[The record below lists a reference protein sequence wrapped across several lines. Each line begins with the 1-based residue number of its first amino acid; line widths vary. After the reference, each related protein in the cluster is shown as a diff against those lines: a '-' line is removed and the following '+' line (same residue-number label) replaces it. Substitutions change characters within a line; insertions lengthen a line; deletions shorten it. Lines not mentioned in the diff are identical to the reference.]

1 MYSAIHWINQLN
13 VMISSLIYFKSNYIF
28 QFISSSA
35 GYCIDEVNKFRCICN
50 RGYVGRTCDIDYDD
64 CGVSPCAHGRSLSP
78 VDYNK
83 VI

>member
-1 MYSAIHWINQLN
+1 
-13 VMISSLIYFKSNYIF
+13 MISSLIYFKSNYIF

-35 GYCIDEVNKFRCICN
+35 GHCIDEVNKFRCICN
-50 RGYVGRTCDIDYDD
+50 RGYVGKTCDIDYDD